1 MPTINWTFVH
11 DLVEPVVWLHLAKFG
26 EAWRRTDGYVGR
38 GGEGARHGS
47 RYRKVGEFIRA
58 SSELYYPHLNLDGTE
73 PAFTDGRHRLAWLR
87 DHGADAVAVTTSP
100 SDADR
105 LRALFGSDLRVTVYR

>member
-11 DLVEPVVWLHLAKFG
+11 DLAEPVVWLKLAKFD
-26 EAWRRTDGYVGR
+26 EAWRKTAGYIGR
-38 GGEGARHGS
+38 GGEGSRHRS
-47 RYRKVGEFIRA
+47 RYRMVGEFIRA
-58 SSELYYPHLNLDGTE
+58 SSELYYPHLNLEDDE

-87 DHGADAVAVTTSP
+87 DHGAHAVAVTTSP

-105 LRALFGSDLRVTVYR
+105 LQALFGSHLPVTVYR